1 MAKLTDL
8 PAELV
13 ISIIHYVFDA
23 NQASLRQQ
31 ITPLTGHHYL
41 DHTQIN
47 CAGEPKPRPHEERIR
62 LFAKSYKVP
71 QVYREQVSWPKG
83 LPSNPLLPL
92 ALVNRTFRQCAQEL
106 LFKNVDL
113 HNTRI
118 ANVFLKS
125 LTACDYGLS
134 SQRRKRFNHPTRL
147 SQYVR
152 SLQFTWG
159 DSRLPG
165 KLSATLFCKILQS
178 CPLLENI
185 DISNKFLLTCK
196 ESILEALASKPF
208 IKEFV
213 LSHDTNRTS
222 LTFQWPP
229 AEIVSR
235 LFSHWNLLETVELSA
250 LSGCPH
256 ESNPSTQPAP
266 NSIPVLN
273 CAIRTMILV
282 NHELDELTVSNLLK
296 SCGESMRTLHITGPH
311 THLNPEAFGRV
322 LQDSTCPN
330 LECLIVHDTGRWEHW
345 KNPIIDSDLDGP
357 FTVPGLLDT
366 VFDSPIALRK
376 LKTLSFDGEKMA
388 TNRLLAR
395 LPKSLVKLSMENS
408 RIAASAL
415 IKALTI
421 NSGHNDGLL
430 PNLTCL
436 SVYDPRKWS
445 SKDEKAVQEVVEL
458 RGGCAHIYCDHKLF
472 ASPSPSNV
480 AF

>member
-1 MAKLTDL
+1 MAKG
-8 PAELV
+8 
-13 ISIIHYVFDA
+13 S
-23 NQASLRQQ
+23 
-31 ITPLTGHHYL
+31 
-41 DHTQIN
+41 
-47 CAGEPKPRPHEERIR
+47 PH
-62 LFAKSYKVP
+62 
-71 QVYREQVSWPKG
+71 
-83 LPSNPLLPL
+83 
-92 ALVNRTFRQCAQEL
+92 
-106 LFKNVDL
+106 
-113 HNTRI
+113 
-118 ANVFLKS
+118 
-125 LTACDYGLS
+125 
-134 SQRRKRFNHPTRL
+134 QRRKRFNHPTRL

-165 KLSATLFCKILQS
+165 KSSATLFCKILQS

-322 LQDSTCPN
+322 LQDSICPN
-330 LECLIVHDTGRWEHW
+330 LECLIVRAAGHWVHW
-345 KNPIIDSDLDGP
+345 KDPIFDCDLDEP
-357 FTVPGLLDT
+357 FTGPGLLDT
-366 VFDSPIALRK
+366 VFDSPTALRN
-376 LKTLSFDGEKMA
+376 LKTLSFHGSKMA
-388 TNRLLAR
+388 TNRLLDR
-395 LPKSLVKLSMENS
+395 LPKSLIKLSMERS
-408 RIAASAL
+408 RIAASPL
-415 IKALTI
+415 INTLTI
-421 NSGHNDGLL
+421 SSGHNESLL
-430 PNLTCL
+430 PNLKCL
-436 SVYDPRKWS
+436 SVHNPRNWN
-445 SKDEKAVQEVVEL
+445 SKQENAVRVVMEM
-458 RGGCAHIYCDHKLF
+458 REGCAHIFRDMF
-472 ASPSPSNV
+472 FRTPSPSDRL
-480 AF
+480 F